1 VKLLPWCLQNVMLAC
16 SVRERI
22 QTIMRRAESSRA
34 ARLPLERLV
43 SRSGQQ
49 ALLIELIRDDWDE
62 TASCEISAR

>member
-1 VKLLPWCLQNVMLAC
+1 MKLLPWCLQNVMLAC

>member
-1 VKLLPWCLQNVMLAC
+1 MKLLPWCLQNVMLAY

-22 QTIMRRAESSRA
+22 QTILRRAKSSRT